1 MHKRHIPMGSPYLA
15 YLLRLWRVETE
26 DGPIWRAVLEDSK
39 GMERRS
45 FADLPA
51 LYRFLDKRTDAAL
64 ELTEIPDTPTE
75 EGRES
80 QS

>member
-1 MHKRHIPMGSPYLA
+1 MHNRHILMKSPYLT
-15 YLLRLWRVETE
+15 YLLRLWPVETE
-26 DGPIWRAVLEDSK
+26 EGPVWRAVLEDSK
-39 GMERRS
+39 GMERRG

-51 LYRFLDKRTDAAL
+51 LYRFLDKQTDAAL
-64 ELTEIPDTPTE
+64 ELTEIPDTSTE

>member
-1 MHKRHIPMGSPYLA
+1 MKGDVSMSSPYLA

-26 DGPIWRAVLEDSK
+26 DGPVWRAVLEDPH
-39 GMERRS
+39 GVERRG

-51 LYRFLDKRTDAAL
+51 LYRFLDQKTDAAW
-64 ELTEIPDTPTE
+64 ELTESADTLTE

-80 QS
+80 QN